1 MDTGIAIEK
10 ECGALG
16 GLFQTIINDMRGS
29 SPVWED
35 FTCKATKLNSTL
47 KTTLLAISAFLDAF
61 QKVADL
67 ATGSRGA
74 TKEVGSALTRLCMR
88 HRSIESK
95 LKTLTSSVMDG
106 MVMPLQEKLEDWKK
120 VVVQLDKDHAKEYK
134 KAKHEI
140 KKAASDTMRLQ
151 KKMKK
156 GKNDMQ
162 SKLDHAMHDVNEKY
176 KLLEST
182 EKNALRTAL
191 VEERGRFCLFIS
203 CIKPFVDNEVA
214 LLTEITHLQEIM
226 QSLCLQ
232 ASDPQN
238 LPASSEQVITDIKGI
253 DASTFNLTAKNH
265 HQHSPP
271 SSPSSLG
278 SRKSSMCSISSINSS
293 SSGSLKSHSHSPSHS
308 LRVRN
313 ISQHL
318 PVGTIRLTSVSSQ
331 DSGFTSQDTLFL
343 RPTTPQSLNLFQ
355 NNNCSDKDSNGTDT
369 PEQETPTTPNEHLAS
384 TPSANSTWN
393 NWPNQP
399 AAAAAKADPNR
410 PHTISS
416 AYEKSH
422 NRPALNK
429 ELFEP
434 LPEAT
439 VELRNDPSKKGPG
452 RSHNSTPSPYA
463 RPSSATITKVQPVL
477 PPLGPKPKPKAV
489 SCPRVPTGP
498 QPIYAN
504 TVDLARMV
512 AEKREELEMMESPES
527 ERGPTPPTPSNASPG
542 DMLDLQA
549 AIRSLDSCTAAL
561 HTEYQSSESDLD
573 SPQKPTKK
581 MQQNSMELAQ
591 AIRELEESTAALEST
606 YEPATASSY
615 NASHASLQCSS
626 GYATMNSTPSGSED
640 TIPSGDFDL
649 NSVTVDT
656 EYRYF
661 TIPRSGPINEAFR
674 AAVATKRPASTA
686 GIPVTNSR
694 TNSLKRANGA
704 NAAKPPPPVRRNSS
718 ISGST
723 KSRSSPPKQM
733 GPPITAPKPPKGGKV
748 NNGQTEG
755 PYAELQ
761 LIQQS
766 IKHSKQQNRQQGA
779 PPSSVVSTPSPDRL
793 SSGSSSTSSSHY
805 AISNIGPAN
814 ASNRS
819 TNQVQNMNIQFA
831 AMNMQRNVPRGEEM
845 DFPLPPTD
853 DELKEIEKIYSKP
866 PPQLPA
872 ASDLAGCFVKELKR
886 RVIAEDG
893 SDV

>member
-106 MVMPLQEKLEDWKK
+106 MVAPLQEKLEDWKK

-191 VEERGRFCLFIS
+191 IEERGRFCLFIS

-452 RSHNSTPSPYA
+452 RSHNSAPSPYA

-489 SCPRVPTGP
+489 ACPRVPTGP

-527 ERGPTPPTPSNASPG
+527 ERGPTPPTPSNAS
-542 DMLDLQA
+542 
-549 AIRSLDSCTAAL
+549 
-561 HTEYQSSESDLD
+561 
-573 SPQKPTKK
+573 

-661 TIPRSGPINEAFR
+661 TIPRSGPINEAFK

-704 NAAKPPPPVRRNSS
+704 NAAKPPPPIRRNSS
-718 ISGST
+718 ITAST

-766 IKHSKQQNRQQGA
+766 IKHSKQQHRQQGA
-779 PPSSVVSTPSPDRL
+779 PPSSVLSTPSPDRL

-814 ASNRS
+814 RS
-819 TNQVQNMNIQFA
+819 THQVQNMNIQFA
-831 AMNMQRNVPRGEEM
+831 AMNMQHNVPRGDEM

>member
-106 MVMPLQEKLEDWKK
+106 MVAPLQEKLEDWKK

-191 VEERGRFCLFIS
+191 IEERGRFCLFIS

-452 RSHNSTPSPYA
+452 RSHNSAPSPYA

-489 SCPRVPTGP
+489 ACPRVPTGP

-640 TIPSGDFDL
+640 TIPSG
-649 NSVTVDT
+649 
-656 EYRYF
+656 
-661 TIPRSGPINEAFR
+661 
-674 AAVATKRPASTA
+674 

-704 NAAKPPPPVRRNSS
+704 NAAKPPPPIRRNSS
-718 ISGST
+718 ITAST

-766 IKHSKQQNRQQGA
+766 IKHSKQQHRQQGA
-779 PPSSVVSTPSPDRL
+779 PPSSVLSTPSPDRL

-814 ASNRS
+814 RS
-819 TNQVQNMNIQFA
+819 THQVQNMNIQFA
-831 AMNMQRNVPRGEEM
+831 AMNMQHNVPRGDEM

>member
-106 MVMPLQEKLEDWKK
+106 MVAPLQEKLEDWKK

-191 VEERGRFCLFIS
+191 IEERGRFCLFIS

-313 ISQHL
+313 ISQ
-318 PVGTIRLTSVSSQ
+318 
-331 DSGFTSQDTLFL
+331 
-343 RPTTPQSLNLFQ
+343 

-452 RSHNSTPSPYA
+452 RSHNSAPSPYA

-489 SCPRVPTGP
+489 ACPRVPTGP

-661 TIPRSGPINEAFR
+661 TIPRSGPINEAFK

-704 NAAKPPPPVRRNSS
+704 NAAKPPPPIRRNSS
-718 ISGST
+718 ITAST

-766 IKHSKQQNRQQGA
+766 IKHSKQQHRQQGA
-779 PPSSVVSTPSPDRL
+779 PPSSVLSTPSPDRL

-814 ASNRS
+814 RS
-819 TNQVQNMNIQFA
+819 THQVQNMNIQFA
-831 AMNMQRNVPRGEEM
+831 AMNMQHNVPRGDEM